1 MTTIDTRQLLKTIPA
16 NMQRRNDHV
25 LMLYLQSNDNRI
37 IAIAEIC
44 GISDKFVSN
53 IVDSY
58 FAGKI
63 IFGRNSNEIY
73 HSKMNSK
80 DWWV

>member
-25 LMLYLQSNDNRI
+25 LMLYLQSNDKRI
-37 IAIAEIC
+37 RVIGDIC
-44 GISDKFVSN
+44 GISPDCATQIISG
-53 IVDSY
+53 Y

-63 IFGRNSNEIY
+63 IFGCNSDEIY
-73 HSKMNSK
+73 HSRMNSK